1 MTEFVQPFLISSILG
16 VERKTERAHKAF
28 NNVWLPELDFSAIS
42 KNILKFEKQF
52 KNILVLLFK
61 N

>member
-1 MTEFVQPFLISSILG
+1 MTEFVQPFLISSFLG

-28 NNVWLPELDFSAIS
+28 NKVWLLELDFSAIS
-42 KNILKFEKQF
+42 KNILKFEKQL